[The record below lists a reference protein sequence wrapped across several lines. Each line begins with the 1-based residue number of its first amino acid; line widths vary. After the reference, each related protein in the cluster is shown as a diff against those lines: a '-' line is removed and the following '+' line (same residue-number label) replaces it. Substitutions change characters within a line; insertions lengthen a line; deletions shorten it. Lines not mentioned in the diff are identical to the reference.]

1 MGLSAFYPPHPTK
14 EEGIKVIH
22 RALELG
28 CNFFDTADLYG
39 FGVNEELLGEAIRT
53 ANVKRSE
60 VVIAT
65 KFAFILN
72 PDKSIGVC
80 GKPEHVKESCAKS
93 LKRLGLDYIDLY
105 YQHRVD
111 PKTPIEETVH
121 AMAELVKEGKVKYL
135 GLSECSA
142 ETLRKAH
149 KIHPIT
155 ACQVEYS
162 LFTTDIEENGILS
175 TCKELGITLVAYSP
189 LSRGFL
195 TGQIKSYDD
204 LEPNDWR
211 RDAPRFKPE
220 NFSKN
225 LDLVKL
231 LEAIAKEKNCTTGQ
245 LALAWVIAQQNVVAI
260 PGTKKI
266 QYLEE
271 NMAAEKVHLSEDD
284 MKKIR
289 EILKSFNVAGMRY
302 PEGSMKAVNL

>member
-1 MGLSAFYPPHPTK
+1 
-14 EEGIKVIH
+14 
-22 RALELG
+22 
-28 CNFFDTADLYG
+28 LYG
-39 FGVNEELLGEAIRT
+39 FGVNEELLGEAIKT
-53 ANVKRSE
+53 AKFKRSDL
-60 VVIAT
+60 VIAT
-65 KFAFILN
+65 KFAFVLN
-72 PDKSIGVC
+72 PDKSIGIN
-80 GKPEHVKESCAKS
+80 GTPEHVKDACEKS

-111 PKTPIEETVH
+111 PKTPIEDTVK

-162 LFTTDIEENGILS
+162 LFTTDIEDNGILNA
-175 TCKELGITLVAYSP
+175 CRELGVTLVAYSP

-195 TGQIKSYDD
+195 TGQIKSIDD

-211 RDAPRFKPE
+211 RSNPRFSPE

-231 LEAIAKEKNCTTGQ
+231 LEAIAKEKNCTPGQ
-245 LALAWVIAQQNVVAI
+245 LALAWVIAQQGVVAI

-271 NMAAEKVHLSEDD
+271 NIAAEKVRLSEDD
-284 MKKIR
+284 LKKIR
-289 EILKSFNVAGMRY
+289 EILKSFNVAGTRY
-302 PEGSMKAVNL
+302 SEAGMKGVNL